1 MARNLKRIKPG
12 RPIPARTLAEFERA
26 AEAQSKFYVWP
37 LQELSGRGWW
47 GKLSGTSSPYSA
59 VEVDRSGGSWTTYT
73 GGYSVTSKVYEV
85 NGISGLANKVVW
97 IEPTETAGEWRTRFR
112 RKHST
117 SSCNATLSG
126 ILSGCIYQGY
136 TNPIPGIAW
145 TATQSGSTVASGTT
159 DASGTIAAFTVHSTA
174 PVTMAFSGL
183 PARAGIVPYNVTPIC
198 GSTVPCGTSIN
209 LSGSG
214 AYVCIA
220 QRSYQTN
227 YCLYP
232 IATTLY
238 LTSPISGNLVTL
250 SYVPSA
256 TLWSGAESYPLS
268 PSPCGGG
275 VTPVV
280 AWIYYPDAGQLQGS
294 YRCGSGSLVSI
305 GSATMSHTCPTVS
318 SGFTANGTFAGT
330 YANGNSCPITE

>member
-1 MARNLKRIKPG
+1 MAHNLRRLRPG
-12 RPIPARTLAEFERA
+12 RPITARVLNEFERA
-26 AEAQSKFYVWP
+26 IEDQSKYYVWP
-37 LQELSGRGWW
+37 LQELQERGWW

-59 VEVDRSGGSWTTYT
+59 VEVYRSGTTWATYT
-73 GGYSVTSKVYEV
+73 GGYSVTSRVYEV
-85 NGISGLANKVVW
+85 NGIAGLNNKVVW
-97 IEPTETAGEWRTRFR
+97 IEPTETAGEWRCRFR

-126 ILSGCIYQGY
+126 VLSGCTYQGY
-136 TNPIPGIAW
+136 ANPIPGIAW
-145 TATQSGSTVASGTT
+145 TATQSGSVVASGTT
-159 DASGTIAAFTVHSTA
+159 NASGTITAFVVHSTA
-174 PVTMAFSGL
+174 PVTIAYSGL
-183 PARAGIVPYNVTPIC
+183 PARAGINPYNVTPLC

-250 SYVPSA
+250 TYVPSA
-256 TLWSGAESYPLS
+256 TLWSGAESSALS
-268 PSPCGGG
+268 PPPCGAT
-275 VTPVV
+275 TPTI

-294 YRCGSGSLVSI
+294 YRCGTGSLVSI
-305 GSATMSHTCPTVS
+305 GSATMSHNCPTAS
-318 SGFTANGTFAGT
+318 SGFSANGTFTGT
-330 YANGNSCPITE
+330 YGNGNSCPITE